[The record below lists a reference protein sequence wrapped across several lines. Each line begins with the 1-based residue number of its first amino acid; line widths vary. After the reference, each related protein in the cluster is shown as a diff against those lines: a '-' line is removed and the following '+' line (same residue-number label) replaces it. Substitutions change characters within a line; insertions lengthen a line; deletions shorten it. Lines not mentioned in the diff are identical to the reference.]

1 MRWSLRMT
9 DAADGITGR
18 ISHVIMM
25 GALLMALF
33 MSEDTITLCR
43 AAPLPAAVIFKRTK
57 SDFYIQICMLMY
69 LSNLEKKNEDE

>member
-18 ISHVIMM
+18 ISYVIMM

-33 MSEDTITLCR
+33 MAEDTITLCR
-43 AAPLPAAVIFKRTK
+43 TNQPPAAVIFKRRK
-57 SDFYIQICMLMY
+57 SDFYIQTCMLMFF
-69 LSNLEKKNEDE
+69 SNLEKRTEDE